1 MKKVMKIE
9 GMMCPHCEARVK
21 SILEEL
27 GEVETAAVSHKD
39 GKAVLTLNKQIG
51 DETLKSVVENAGYK
65 VISIDTE

>member
-27 GEVETAAVSHKD
+27 GEVETAVVSHKED
-39 GKAVLTLNKQIG
+39 SAVLTLKAQIT
-51 DETLKSVVENAGYK
+51 DEYLKAVVENAGYK
-65 VISIDTE
+65 VISIDIA